1 MSSQI
6 SELIHQ
12 WGDGDR
18 EALKKFLPLIYND
31 LRRRARFLLKNERS
45 DISWQGTELVHE
57 LYFDLAKLP
66 PMKWNRGQFFA
77 FAVNRMRL
85 ILVDHARQRSRKKRG
100 GSTIT
105 ISLDGTEDGAAGKE
119 LDLDVVAL
127 HDALGALAETNP
139 NVETAARSTPK
150 YINKIGLLGNTRHS
164 CEGWLRGMDLN
175 HRSRF
180 SGIRS
185 FQRPKFFESSP
196 VLAKNPWPPFCL
208 FSSISRFRADL

>member
-12 WGDGDR
+12 WGNGDR
-18 EALKKFLPLIYND
+18 DALKKFLPLIYND
-31 LRRRARFLLKNERS
+31 LRQRARFLLKNERS

-105 ISLDGTEDGAAGKE
+105 ISLDGAENGAAGKE

-127 HDALGALAETNP
+127 HDALGALAETNARRAQI
-139 NVETAARSTPK
+139 VELKVFGGYSVEEIAEILKLKPATIKRDW
-150 YINKIGLLGNTRHS
+150 NQGLA
-164 CEGWLRGMDLN
+164 WLRERL
-175 HRSRF
+175 
-180 SGIRS
+180 
-185 FQRPKFFESSP
+185 E
-196 VLAKNPWPPFCL
+196 
-208 FSSISRFRADL
+208 